1 MKRVYPDW
9 VLAQKR
15 KGTAIHYINGSYYL
29 YEVSSRWDKDK
40 KRSVRLTGKSLG
52 RITEQ
57 GLVPRSERPSRTDL
71 KRIDYL
77 EGVSVKEYG
86 VSHLILNS
94 LKSYLTKLATTFPAE
109 WEYLVCLA
117 YCRMVHQSP
126 IKMMPL
132 HIGHSFL
139 SEQLG
144 SVPKTDKQISLF
156 LRDIGRNRDRIS
168 DFMKSSI
175 SSGEHLLLDMTN
187 LPSKSTKIVL
197 SQQGYNSDWNFETQ
211 FNLLYIYS
219 TNLQMPV
226 FYRLI
231 PGNIRDVS
239 SLKLTVKES
248 GKMNCVLIADKGF
261 CSRSNIQHIEDSGL
275 SYIIPLRRDNDLI
288 DYAKFNESIIK
299 TGKDYFRFEKRYIW
313 HTSYLTADDTNRR
326 VFLFLDDTL
335 KNKEQSDY
343 LSRIDGEVEHYTMEK
358 FHEKKQMFGTIAII
372 SDLTDKAPEEIYI
385 AYKTR
390 MAIEGTFDV
399 AKTVLDADKTYMQNE
414 EVLQGWMFVNH
425 IAMQW
430 YYHIY
435 HSLIQHKQLKKYS
448 VQDVITHLLGIRMVK
463 INDHWQKAE
472 VVKATEAMLAKIA
485 LPIV

>member
-1 MKRVYPDW
+1 MKREYPDW
-9 VLAQKR
+9 VVAQKR

-40 KRSVRLTGKSLG
+40 KRPVRLTGKSLG
-52 RITEQ
+52 RITEE
-57 GLVPRSERPSRTDL
+57 GLVPRSERPSRKDL
-71 KRIDYL
+71 KQIDHL
-77 EGVSVKEYG
+77 KDVSIKEYG
-86 VSHLILNS
+86 ISYVILNS
-94 LKSYLTKLATTFPAE
+94 LKPYLEKLASAFPTE
-109 WEYLVCLA
+109 WEYLVSLA
-117 YCRMVHQSP
+117 YCRMVYQSS

-139 SEQLG
+139 SETLG
-144 SVPKTDKQISLF
+144 NVPKTDKQISLF
-156 LRDIGRNRDRIS
+156 LRDIGRNREKTS
-168 DFMKSSI
+168 AFMRSAI

-197 SQQGYNSDWNFETQ
+197 SQQGYNSDWNFEPQ
-211 FNLLYIYS
+211 FNLLYVYS
-219 TNLQMPV
+219 INLQMPV

-239 SLKLTVKES
+239 SLKLTVTES

-261 CSRSNIQHIEDSGL
+261 CSKANIQHIEESGL
-275 SYIIPLRRDNDLI
+275 SYIIPLRRDNALI
-288 DYAKFNESIIK
+288 NYSMCSEASIK
-299 TGKDYFRFEKRYIW
+299 TGNDYFRFEKRYIW
-313 HTSYLTADDTNRR
+313 HTSYLAEETNRR

-343 LSRIDGEVEHYTMEK
+343 LSRIEGQVDNYTMEK
-358 FHEKKQMFGTIAII
+358 FHERKQVFGTIAMI
-372 SDLTDKAPEEIYI
+372 SDLIDKSPEEVYV

-390 MAIEGTFDV
+390 MSIEGAFDV
-399 AKTVLDADKTYMQNE
+399 AKTVLEADKTYMQNE
-414 EVLQGWMFVNH
+414 EVLKGWMFVNH
-425 IAMQW
+425 IALQW

-448 VQDVITHLLGIRMVK
+448 VQDVLIHLQGIRMVK
-463 INDHWQKAE
+463 INGQWQKGE